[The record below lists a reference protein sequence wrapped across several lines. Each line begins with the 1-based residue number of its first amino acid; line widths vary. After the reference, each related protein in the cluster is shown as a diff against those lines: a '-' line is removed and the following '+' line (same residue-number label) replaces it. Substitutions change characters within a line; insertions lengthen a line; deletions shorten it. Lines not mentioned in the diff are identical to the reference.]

1 MTLALYLD
9 ENMARAIAIGLRV
22 RGIDVLTAQED
33 NRRKTDDS
41 ILLDRAGA
49 LKRVMVSFDADMLA
63 IGTQRQQD
71 GAPFVG
77 IIYAHPTR
85 ISVGKL
91 LQELELIATV
101 GEPQDLENT
110 IVYLPL

>member
-41 ILLDRAGA
+41 VLLDRAGA
-49 LKRVMVSFDADMLA
+49 LGRVMVS
-63 IGTQRQQD
+63 
-71 GAPFVG
+71 V
-77 IIYAHPTR
+77 
-85 ISVGKL
+85 
-91 LQELELIATV
+91 
-101 GEPQDLENT
+101 
-110 IVYLPL
+110 